1 MGELERGRE
10 ELIVLRCRL
19 GEPEA
24 FRELVDVME
33 CRLFYYVRKFVE
45 DDDSALDV
53 LQEVWAAVFKQ
64 IKRLDEPERFRP
76 WIYRIAHNKAI
87 SRFRQDQA
95 EPSYAAVEIEEAVAQ
110 MVEPDWDALDA
121 KRVHEAIGELSQPH
135 REALVLYFVE
145 GMSYEEIAE
154 ATGASL
160 GLVKSRMHYAK
171 KSLRA
176 KLEGA
181 TGGAP

>member
-33 CRLFYYVRKFVE
+33 GRLFYYVRKFVE

-64 IKRLDEPERFRP
+64 IKRLGEPERFRP

-95 EPSYAAVEIEEAVAQ
+95 EPSYAAAEIEEAEAQ
-110 MVEPDWDALDA
+110 AVDPDWDALDA
-121 KRVHEAIGELSQPH
+121 RHVHEAISQLSQPH

-154 ATGASL
+154 ATGASM

-176 KLEGA
+176 RLKIEMSDE
-181 TGGAP
+181 